1 MKWSEFLS
9 YELLKIGDWQ
19 LRVGNILMTILVVVI
34 TWLFLNILRRIIERP
49 KFILD
54 NIDKKRRHSIYL
66 IIKYF
71 VWVIS
76 LVVIL
81 EVIGVKVTILL
92 AGSAALLVG
101 IGLGLQ
107 NIFADL
113 VSGFFLLFEGTIKVG
128 DVIEADGI
136 IGKVV
141 EINLRSSEVMTRDG
155 VTIIVPN
162 SKFVV
167 EKVINW
173 SHNNDSVRFNVELG
187 VAYGSDVEDVIECLT
202 ETLKKH
208 PKVENKPLPF
218 VRFVNF
224 GESSLD
230 FQLIFWTKETFLVEN
245 VKSDIRR
252 SVYKEL
258 NERNLVIPFPQRDL
272 HIKTGGDNLKG

>member
-258 NERNLVIPFPQRDL
+258 NERNIVIPFPQRDL

>member
-1 MKWSEFLS
+1 LH
-9 YELLKIGDWQ
+9 
-19 LRVGNILMTILVVVI
+19 VGNILMTGLVVMI
-34 TWLFLNILRRIIERP
+34 TWLFLNILRRVIERP

-71 VWVIS
+71 VWVIT

-81 EVIGVKVTILL
+81 EVIGVKVTILI

-173 SHNNDSVRFNVELG
+173 SHNNDSVRFNVEVG
-187 VAYGSDVEDVIECLT
+187 VAYGSDVEDVIQCLT

-258 NERNLVIPFPQRDL
+258 NERKIVIPFPQRDL
-272 HIKTGGDNLKG
+272 HIRTGGDNLKG

>member
-1 MKWSEFLS
+1 MKWSEILS

-34 TWLFLNILRRIIERP
+34 TWLFLNILRRVIERP

-187 VAYGSDVEDVIECLT
+187 VAYGSDVEDVIQCLT

-258 NERNLVIPFPQRDL
+258 NERNIVIPFPQRDL
-272 HIKTGGDNLKG
+272 HIKTGGDNLKA

>member
-9 YELLKIGDWQ
+9 YELLKIGDWE
-19 LRVGNILMTILVVVI
+19 LHVGNILMTGLVVVI
-34 TWLFLNILRRIIERP
+34 TWLFLNILRRVIERP

-71 VWVIS
+71 VWVIA

-81 EVIGVKVTILL
+81 EVIGVKVTILI

-173 SHNNDSVRFNVELG
+173 SHNNDSVRFNVEVG
-187 VAYGSDVEDVIECLT
+187 VAYGSDVENVILCLT

-208 PKVENKPLPF
+208 PKVESKPLPF

-258 NERNLVIPFPQRDL
+258 NERNIVIPFPQRDL

>member
-9 YELLKIGDWQ
+9 YELLRIGDWE
-19 LRVGNILMTILVVVI
+19 LHVGNILMTGLVVMI
-34 TWLFLNILRRIIERP
+34 TWLFLNILRRVIERP

-71 VWVIS
+71 VWVIT

-81 EVIGVKVTILL
+81 EVIGVKVTILI

-173 SHNNDSVRFNVELG
+173 SHNNDSVRFNVEVG
-187 VAYGSDVEDVIECLT
+187 VAYGSDVEDVIQCLT

-258 NERNLVIPFPQRDL
+258 NERKIVIPFPQRDL
-272 HIKTGGDNLKG
+272 HIRTGGDNLKG

>member
-19 LRVGNILMTILVVVI
+19 LHVGNILMTVLVVVI
-34 TWLFLNILRRIIERP
+34 TWLFLNILRRVIERP

-187 VAYGSDVEDVIECLT
+187 VAYGSDVEDVIQCLT

-208 PKVENKPLPF
+208 PKVESKPVPF

-258 NERNLVIPFPQRDL
+258 NERNIVIPFPQRDL

>member
-34 TWLFLNILRRIIERP
+34 TWLFLNILRRVIERP

-258 NERNLVIPFPQRDL
+258 NERNIVIPFPQRDL